1 MLIHSAPRRVAIVGG
16 SRIPF
21 ARSHSAYAGQSNQ
34 DLLTAVLRALVERF
48 RLRGQRLGDV
58 IGGAVIKHSKDFN
71 LVRESLMSTELDPQ
85 TPGLDIQ
92 RACGTGLEAAI
103 LVANKI
109 ALGQIDAG
117 IACGVDTVSD
127 PPVVFPNSFR
137 DLLLKSYRGRSIG
150 QRFAPW
156 LKLRPRDL
164 RPILPGVIEPRTG
177 LSMGQ
182 SCELMARTWN
192 VTRAEQDRVAC
203 ESHLKAAATW
213 QAGFY
218 DDLVVPH
225 AGLQRDNNVRP
236 DTTVDKLGTLRPV
249 FDTSGAGTLTAGN
262 STPLTDGAAAVLLA
276 SEDWARERRLPIL
289 AYLRAGKSWAVDF
302 ATGKE
307 GLLMAPAYAVAAM
320 LSDVRLS
327 LQDFAYYELHEAF
340 AAQMLC
346 TLKAW
351 ESKEFCRDQL
361 ARGAPLGVIAAERIN
376 VKGGSVALGHPFAA
390 TGGRILASLAKLL
403 ADDAHAKRGLISV
416 CTAGGMG
423 VTAILERA

>member
-1 MLIHSAPRRVAIVGG
+1 MLIGTAPRRVAIVGG

-21 ARSHSAYAGQSNQ
+21 ARSHGAYASQGNQ
-34 DLLTAVLRALVERF
+34 DLLTAALRAVVDRF

-71 LVRESLMSTELDPQ
+71 LVRESLLSTELDPQ

-137 DLLLKSYRGRSIG
+137 DLLLRSYRGRSFT
-150 QRFAPW
+150 QRFSPW
-156 LKLRPRDL
+156 LGLRPRDL
-164 RPILPGVIEPRTG
+164 KPVLPGVIEPRTG

-192 VTRAEQDRVAC
+192 VTRTEQDRVAA
-203 ESHLKAAATW
+203 ESHQKAAAAW
-213 QAGFY
+213 KEGFY

-236 DTTVDKLGTLRPV
+236 DTTAEKLGTLRPV
-249 FDTSGAGTLTAGN
+249 FDTTGGGTLTAGN
-262 STPLTDGAAAVLLA
+262 STPLTDGAATVLLA
-276 SEDWARERRLPIL
+276 SEDWARQQRNSRCWPICGP
-289 AYLRAGKSWAVDF
+289 ARAGPSISPTA
-302 ATGKE
+302 
-307 GLLMAPAYAVAAM
+307 
-320 LSDVRLS
+320 R
-327 LQDFAYYELHEAF
+327 
-340 AAQMLC
+340 
-346 TLKAW
+346 KA
-351 ESKEFCRDQL
+351 C
-361 ARGAPLGVIAAERIN
+361 
-376 VKGGSVALGHPFAA
+376 
-390 TGGRILASLAKLL
+390 
-403 ADDAHAKRGLISV
+403 
-416 CTAGGMG
+416 
-423 VTAILERA
+423 

>member
-21 ARSHSAYAGQSNQ
+21 ARSHGAYARESNQ
-34 DLLTAVLRALVERF
+34 DLLTATLRALVERF
-48 RLRGQRLGDV
+48 GLRGQRLGDV

-71 LVRESLMSTELDPQ
+71 LVRESLMSTDLDPQ

-103 LVANKI
+103 LIGNKI

-127 PPVVFPNSFR
+127 PPVVFPSSFR
-137 DLLLKSYRGRSIG
+137 DLLLSSYRGRSFG
-150 QRFAPW
+150 QRLAPW

-164 RPILPGVIEPRTG
+164 KPILPGVIEPRTG

-182 SCELMARTWN
+182 SCELMASTWN
-192 VTRAEQDRVAC
+192 ISRAEQDRVAC
-203 ESHLKAAATW
+203 ESHLKAAAAW
-213 QAGFY
+213 QEGFY

-236 DTTVDKLGTLRPV
+236 DTTVEKLGTLRPV

-262 STPLTDGAAAVLLA
+262 STPLTDGAAAVLLCC
-276 SEDWARERRLPIL
+276 EDWARARALPIL

-302 ATGKE
+302 AGGKE

-320 LSDVRLS
+320 LTDVQLG
-327 LQDFAYYELHEAF
+327 LQDFDYYELHEAF

-351 ESKEFCRDQL
+351 ESPEFCRDRL
-361 ARGAPLGVIAAERIN
+361 GRSAPLGAIAPHKIN

-390 TGGRILASLAKLL
+390 TGGRILGALAKLL
-403 ADDAHAKRGLISV
+403 AGDAQSRRGLISV